1 MTHRIFPTLALVDGK
16 YILNTPHRIIVNTAI
31 DALSHLIESV
41 INTLA
46 DEYSDMVAF
55 AGLNA
60 WRACKPFIES
70 EQALTVDTA
79 QKLMHASTL
88 AGMSIAQVGTTIPHA
103 LSYMLTYQ
111 ANIPH
116 GIAVGIF
123 QANYLSFAG
132 ESRKAAILQA
142 AGFSSIDELKGFIR
156 KLAPVSVDKT
166 LLEKSAQAVLNNP
179 QKLRLCPYP
188 IDNNVMAKLI
198 DI

>member
-1 MTHRIFPTLALVDGK
+1 
-16 YILNTPHRIIVNTAI
+16 
-31 DALSHLIESV
+31 
-41 INTLA
+41 
-46 DEYSDMVAF
+46 MVAF

-60 WRACKPFIES
+60 WRECKLFIES
-70 EQALTVDTA
+70 ETPLTVEAA

-111 ANIPH
+111 GNVPH

-132 ESRKAAILQA
+132 ESTKAAVLQA
-142 AGFSSIDELKGFIR
+142 AGFASMDELKEFIR
-156 KLAPVSVDKT
+156 TLAPVSVDKA
-166 LLEKSAQAVLNNP
+166 LLKKSAQAVLNNP
-179 QKLRLCPYP
+179 VKLRLCPYP

-198 DI
+198 EI